1 MKIYVLITSDKTIS
15 GVYSSQEKLIADL
28 TTTLASVIID
38 KVEIWDVD
46 KGFVEYLK
54 LSKQTT
60 ITIEN

>member
-1 MKIYVLITSDKTIS
+1 MKIYVLITSDKIIN
-15 GVYSSQEKLIADL
+15 GIYSSQEKLLADL
-28 TTTLASVIID
+28 TSTLANVIID

-54 LSKQTT
+54 LSKQTI

>member
-1 MKIYVLITSDKTIS
+1 MKIYVLIASDKTIN

-28 TTTLASVIID
+28 TSSLANVTIE

-46 KGFVEYLK
+46 KGFIDYLK

>member
-1 MKIYVLITSDKTIS
+1 MKIYVLITSDKTIN

-28 TTTLASVIID
+28 TSSLANVTIE

-46 KGFVEYLK
+46 KGFIDYLK

>member
-1 MKIYVLITSDKTIS
+1 MKIYVLITSDKTIN

-28 TTTLASVIID
+28 TSSLANVTIE

-46 KGFVEYLK
+46 KGFVDYLK

>member
-28 TTTLASVIID
+28 TTTLASVTID
-38 KVEIWDVD
+38 KIEIWDVD